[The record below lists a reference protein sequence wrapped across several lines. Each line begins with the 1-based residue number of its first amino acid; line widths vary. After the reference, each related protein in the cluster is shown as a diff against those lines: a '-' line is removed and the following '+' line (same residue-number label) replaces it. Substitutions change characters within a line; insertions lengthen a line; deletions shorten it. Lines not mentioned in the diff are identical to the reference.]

1 MTALLHPVFAGLDNR
16 VQTRITRESRHMRLA
31 AGMRVFEAG
40 SHCEG
45 LPLVLSGTI
54 RLQMTA
60 CSGQEIT
67 MYRIAEGDVCPLSLS
82 ALIKGD
88 GYRAEAI
95 VEDAAE
101 VVILPFGLF
110 DDLMASSPAFRRQI
124 LGFFSS
130 RLDALMVLVEQVAFR
145 RMDQRLGAWLR
156 DNAAQSPVQI
166 THQALAAELGTA
178 REVVSRLL
186 KAFERAGHVTL
197 NRGEIVILRPPLNDV
212 ADCWA

>member
-1 MTALLHPVFAGLDNR
+1 MTAPLHPVFAGLDDR
-16 VQTRITRESRHMRLA
+16 IQTRITREARHMRLA
-31 AGMRVFEAG
+31 AGTRVFEAG

-67 MYRIAEGDVCPLSLS
+67 LYRIAEGDVCPLSLS
-82 ALIKGD
+82 ALMQGD

-95 VEDAAE
+95 VEDTAE

-110 DDLMASSPAFRRQI
+110 DELMANSAAFRRQI

-130 RLDALMVLVEQVAFR
+130 RLDALMVLVEEVAFR

-156 DNAAQSPVQI
+156 DKVAQSPVQI

-186 KAFERAGHVTL
+186 KGFERAGHVTL
-197 NRGEIVILRPPLNDV
+197 SRGEIIILNPPPNDV